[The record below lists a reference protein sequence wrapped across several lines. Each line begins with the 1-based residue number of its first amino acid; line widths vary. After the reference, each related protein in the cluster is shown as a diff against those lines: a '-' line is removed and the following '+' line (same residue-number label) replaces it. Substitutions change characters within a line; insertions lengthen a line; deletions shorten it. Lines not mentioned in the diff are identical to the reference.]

1 VTTSTVAIIVVTF
14 NSELLLRDLV
24 ESLPVGAGTKVC
36 WKLIVADNDSQDATV
51 PSLRR
56 LAPGCT
62 IVEMG
67 RNAGYAAGI
76 NAAIGRAGDCD
87 AFLVLNPDV
96 RLDPSCIP
104 ILLETLD
111 SPDVGIAVPRLR
123 DADGE
128 LILSMRREPSVLRA
142 FGDACLGAERAGQ
155 WHALGEMV
163 SDQRLYGARTTTDW
177 AEGSTQMIS
186 SDCWHACGPWDE
198 GFFLYSEE
206 ADFDLRARDA
216 GFATVYEP
224 SAGAVHLEGD
234 SGSSPPLWALL
245 QLNRVRHFR
254 RRHALAPAVAFW
266 FATVLREISRAILG
280 KARSRRALA
289 ALLSIRRLRATP
301 NAHSVAPKP
310 SSA

>member
-1 VTTSTVAIIVVTF
+1 MRTSTVAIIVVTF
-14 NSELLLRDLV
+14 NSEPLLRDLL
-24 ESLPVGAGTKVC
+24 ESLPRGAGANVC
-36 WKLIVADNDSQDATV
+36 WKLIVADNDSHDATV

-56 LAPGCT
+56 LAPDCT

-96 RLDPSCIP
+96 RLDTGCIP

-111 SPDVGIAVPRLR
+111 SPGVGIAVPRLI
-123 DADGE
+123 DADGD

-142 FGDACLGAERAGQ
+142 FGDACLGAERAGR
-155 WHALGEMV
+155 WRALGEMV
-163 SDQRLYGARTTTDW
+163 SDRSLYGARRTADW

-186 SDCWHACGPWDE
+186 RDCWHACGPWDE
-198 GFFLYSEE
+198 SFFLYSEE

-216 GFATVYEP
+216 GFTTVYEP

-234 SGSSPPLWALL
+234 SGTSPQLWTLL

-254 RRHALAPAVAFW
+254 RRHALAPAAAFW
-266 FATVLREISRAILG
+266 FATVLREASRAILG
-280 KARSRRALA
+280 KAQSRRALA
-289 ALLSIRRLRATP
+289 ALLSIRRLRAIPGAYSDAPTLS
-301 NAHSVAPKP
+301 NA
-310 SSA
+310 